1 MRENPRRLLMPIL
14 ILCLSALIAA
24 CSYNDSGTDD
34 SGTGV
39 IMDTGTGY
47 YPDWTETTHG
57 NGTEPDYETVLPQ
70 EVVARLDIVLE
81 AVNWQAML
89 DDMTDRYG
97 PLGGGGIRPNASS
110 DENPIWAPCSVFL
123 EGTEWYQVGIRF
135 KGNSSLQSAWR
146 MGILKLP
153 LKLDFDQYEGTFPEL
168 EDQRF
173 YGFRQLSLSNAYK
186 DESLIREKVASDVFR
201 DAGVPAA
208 RTAFYRIY
216 IDTGDGPEYFGLY
229 TMVEVVDDTMVEDQF
244 AEDGGNLYKPD
255 GTGASFANGS
265 FSELDFEKKSN
276 ELAADWSDI
285 EAVFAAV
292 HASTRTSNA
301 AAWRAG
307 LEAVLDVDGFLNWL
321 AVNTV
326 IQNWD
331 TYGNM
336 THNYYLYNDPS
347 SGLLSW
353 IPWDNNEA
361 LMEGKVPGALPLDF
375 TDVDSRWPLIRYLY
389 DDEVYRARYADYVQ
403 AVIDETFFSARM
415 VPLYQEAAS
424 LIEPYVVGADGER
437 AGYTFLG
444 SPGAFTAAQAYLA
457 AHVAER
463 EDLAADY
470 VLEQQ

>member
-1 MRENPRRLLMPIL
+1 M
-14 ILCLSALIAA
+14 
-24 CSYNDSGTDD
+24 
-34 SGTGV
+34 
-39 IMDTGTGY
+39 
-47 YPDWTETTHG
+47 
-57 NGTEPDYETVLPQ
+57 
-70 EVVARLDIVLE
+70 ARLDIVLE

-276 ELAADWSDI
+276 ELAAATNMPNS
-285 EAVFAAV
+285 EQSCSGTSEKPVTR
-292 HASTRTSNA
+292 SKLRRTS
-301 AAWRAG
+301 
-307 LEAVLDVDGFLNWL
+307 L
-321 AVNTV
+321 
-326 IQNWD
+326 
-331 TYGNM
+331 
-336 THNYYLYNDPS
+336 
-347 SGLLSW
+347 
-353 IPWDNNEA
+353 
-361 LMEGKVPGALPLDF
+361 
-375 TDVDSRWPLIRYLY
+375 
-389 DDEVYRARYADYVQ
+389 
-403 AVIDETFFSARM
+403 
-415 VPLYQEAAS
+415 
-424 LIEPYVVGADGER
+424 
-437 AGYTFLG
+437 
-444 SPGAFTAAQAYLA
+444 
-457 AHVAER
+457 
-463 EDLAADY
+463 
-470 VLEQQ
+470 